1 MEGTSLGNSVGVC
14 VIDEEEDEDDED
26 DAADAVDED
35 DPVRILRTFTVGSVV
50 GVGVLGACVGA
61 SLGVS
66 LGT

>member
-1 MEGTSLGNSVGVC
+1 M
-14 VIDEEEDEDDED
+14 IDKEEDEDDED

-50 GVGVLGACVGA
+50 GVGVLGVCVGA